1 MIGGW
6 EVIFWDVGQGDATT
20 IKLPDGSYILIDSGP
35 STQHGNPLP
44 GWFRR
49 MGGPQIRL
57 AVITHSHVDHF
68 GGLISLCNE
77 DGQRIDSIALLKD
90 AGLEKQFQLL
100 RALQTRKNTGTV
112 LCLIDKAQTLYED
125 EILRLRIVHP
135 TDITDKS
142 KLPADV
148 NKTSMIILLERVD
161 DSDSEP
167 LIVFGGDAP
176 LPAIKAACS
185 GLTPCVLT
193 GPHHGHPQGTKKVG
207 TQDFWRFFC
216 HDLCPTNI
224 FVSVG
229 RNNQYKLPNVN
240 YIKGAA
246 TAGARVCCSQLS
258 TNCDPNRTTDVFEG
272 SAFSGVDKPANS
284 VQCRGAMRV
293 YATSSG
299 IAFDEN
305 QAEFVKTLANA
316 VPLAKCREVD
326 ALKGHA
332 SATFPSTKQWK

>member
-49 MGGPQIRL
+49 MGGPQIKL

-142 KLPADV
+142 KLPVDV

-207 TQDFWRFFC
+207 TQDF
-216 HDLCPTNI
+216 
-224 FVSVG
+224 
-229 RNNQYKLPNVN
+229 
-240 YIKGAA
+240 
-246 TAGARVCCSQLS
+246 
-258 TNCDPNRTTDVFEG
+258 
-272 SAFSGVDKPANS
+272 
-284 VQCRGAMRV
+284 
-293 YATSSG
+293 
-299 IAFDEN
+299 
-305 QAEFVKTLANA
+305 
-316 VPLAKCREVD
+316 
-326 ALKGHA
+326 
-332 SATFPSTKQWK
+332 

>member
-20 IKLPDGSYILIDSGP
+20 IKLSDGSYVLIDAGP
-35 STQHGNPLP
+35 AMQKGNPLP

-49 MGGPQIRL
+49 MGGPPIRL
-57 AVITHSHVDHF
+57 AVVTHSHIDHF

-77 DGQRIDSIALLKD
+77 DGQRIDSIAVLKD
-90 AGLEKQFQLL
+90 AGLERQSQLL
-100 RALQTRKNTGTV
+100 MALQTRKSMGTA
-112 LCLIDKAQTLYED
+112 LRLIDKAQTLYED
-125 EILRLRIVHP
+125 AVLRLRIVHP
-135 TDITDKS
+135 RDITEKS
-142 KLPADV
+142 KLPTDV

-161 DSDSEP
+161 DPSGEP

-176 LPAIKAACS
+176 LPAIRAACC
-185 GLTPCVLT
+185 GLAPCVLT

-207 TQDFWRFFC
+207 TQDYWRFFR
-216 HDLCPTNI
+216 DNLRPSNI

-246 TAGARVCCSQLS
+246 TAGACVCCSQLATS
-258 TNCDPNRTTDVFEG
+258 CDPDRTADIFEG
-272 SAFSGVDKPANS
+272 SAFSGVDKPAHS

-293 YATSSG
+293 YASAVG
-299 IAFDEN
+299 ITFDEN
-305 QAEFVKTLANA
+305 QSEFKKTLASS
-316 VPLAKCREVD
+316 VPMAKCRPVA
-326 ALKGHA
+326 ALK
-332 SATFPSTKQWK
+332 SNSTVVEFLQ